1 MSFSYGFIDLVYNLG
16 EEWIYESQRL
26 LKQIEELMAKKDLDR
41 LDMVRLVTL
50 CLIATER
57 SVRGWLAWVRNP
69 TLMAKF
75 SLDELTDIGK
85 RLGSYSKDFLEYD
98 IKMTEKTVEKFP
110 KEAMQQGPE
119 QTGRELYI

>member
-85 RLGSYSKDFLEYD
+85 RLGGYSKDFLEYD
-98 IKMTEKTVEKFP
+98 IKMTEKTIDKFP
-110 KEAMQQGPE
+110 REAMQPSPE
-119 QTGRELYI
+119 QGRELYI